1 MTSSQ
6 SEEVGPSSDTSI
18 LTLEPRLVDKLN
30 YLGECYPEYM
40 NLTRTAQ
47 QEQDPN
53 YPQFKVPGMNIVA
66 TMLGFHK
73 GELDLYGRHQLRYDI
88 YLNLWNKMVTEY
100 LLLDDFHREPN
111 ETANESSSSK
121 IPHRTSEDN
130 DGLRL
135 FRVRWGLWSIEPH
148 EFAAIIDYV
157 VNFKDRNPSP
167 LLQSLTFRDLP
178 VELVREVYSHL
189 RLRSV
194 MVLSSVSKYFQEA
207 GKPFTFRSRKL
218 ILAYPKESPILLGDV
233 SPSLSDKLRV
243 PAAEAHEAYLDQI
256 KFLESRPNILTYI
269 RVLSIHDQ
277 WAHRMTYSERALSTH
292 HALFKGAISR
302 DICNLLNNTANLN
315 TLKLRSFIIS
325 KEVIECIDALEAIH
339 TLHLLSCVLGDDA
352 RDLLEL
358 AGSAHPR
365 TTFCSTIHN
374 LIVESTIGTLTQ
386 FHLPCFLPN
395 LRNLSIEPLPSEYE
409 YGVWLPETSLMRK
422 WPVFATLKRVS
433 FFGLQPQQ
441 IQEVAAWTETSIRH
455 GVQVGI
461 SGNHREP
468 NNFVMSS
475 NLTHFKVHFANPIGK
490 LDVLRMLSG
499 FCSTPNLEVCSIHGI
514 GWRDAHPVIVG
525 AIVVVLPSLKH
536 LTLSIFRYE
545 EAGRSK
551 SPFPVP
557 IRNIKWPEPAWE
569 YARYFQYFEGLESFT
584 WDNRGEASY
593 SPVTMLRFETDDL
606 GDDGNGD
613 DKFDSN
619 FPDDKFD
626 EDGSDSYGYNST
638 VAVFAA
644 RCKTLQTFT
653 ILGDHLWDTRT
664 YTIERIQEPGYSGFE
679 MDYEES
685 VPGYVR
691 EGGESWNVG
700 SGSI

>member
-6 SEEVGPSSDTSI
+6 SENVGSNSDTSM
-18 LTLEPRLVDKLN
+18 LALEPRLVDKLN
-30 YLGECYPEYM
+30 YLGKCRPEDIHW
-40 NLTRTAQ
+40 TRAAQ

-53 YPQFKVPGMNIVA
+53 YPQFRVPGMNIVA

-88 YLNLWNKMVTEY
+88 YLNLWNKMVMEY
-100 LLLDDFHREPN
+100 LLLERHKEPN
-111 ETANESSSSK
+111 ETANESSSPK
-121 IPHRTSEDN
+121 IPHRVSKDN

-135 FRVRWGLWSIEPH
+135 FEERWGSWFIEH
-148 EFAAIIDYV
+148 YEFAAIIDYV

-167 LLQSLTFRDLP
+167 VLQSLTFRDLP

-194 MVLSSVSKYFQEA
+194 MILSSVSKYFREA
-207 GKPFTFRSRKL
+207 GEPFTFRSQKL
-218 ILAYPKESPILLGDV
+218 ILAYPREGPILLGDI
-233 SPSLSDKLRV
+233 SSTLLDTLRGL
-243 PAAEAHEAYLDQI
+243 AADAHEAYLGKI

-277 WAHRMTYSERALSTH
+277 WAYRVTCNQRALSIY

-302 DICNLLNNTANLN
+302 DTCNLLNNTANLN
-315 TLKLRSFIIS
+315 TLKLYDFIIS
-325 KEVIECIDALEAIH
+325 KEVIECIDALESIH
-339 TLHLLSCVLGDDA
+339 TLHLLSCVIGDNA

-365 TTFCSTIHN
+365 SILCSTIRN
-374 LIVESTIGTLTQ
+374 LIVESTLGTLKR
-386 FHLPCFLPN
+386 FHPPCFFPN
-395 LRNLSIEPLPSEYE
+395 LRNFSIEPLPSEYE
-409 YGVWLPETSLMRK
+409 YGVWLPETSLMLK

-433 FFGLQPQQ
+433 FFGLQPQN
-441 IQEVAAWTETSIRH
+441 IQELAAWMQTSIRH

-461 SGNHREP
+461 SGNHQEP
-468 NNFVMSS
+468 TNLVTSF
-475 NLTHFKVHFANPIGK
+475 NLTHFKAHFATPIGK
-490 LDVLRMLSG
+490 LSFLRMLSG
-499 FCSTPNLEVCSIHGI
+499 FGSTPNLEVYSIQGI
-514 GWRDAHPVIVG
+514 SWRDAHPVIVG
-525 AIVVVLPSLKH
+525 AIVAVLPRLKH
-536 LTLSIFRYE
+536 LTLSIFRNE

-569 YARYFQYFEGLESFT
+569 YAHYFQFFEGLESFT

-606 GDDGNGD
+606 GDDGSGN

-619 FPDDKFD
+619 FPEDIFD
-626 EDGSDSYGYNST
+626 EDGSDPYVDNST

-685 VPGYVR
+685 VPGYIR